1 MMRKLFC
8 LMRTWR
14 GINLEVSI
22 PSISVIHFNAA
33 DTPYVTNL
41 ATEGFRPFGSRMI
54 KTHRMLI
61 YSLLSCGSMLD
72 FANILCVAQ
81 AMGID

>member
-1 MMRKLFC
+1 MRQ
-8 LMRTWR
+8 
-14 GINLEVSI
+14 
-22 PSISVIHFNAA
+22 
-33 DTPYVTNL
+33 